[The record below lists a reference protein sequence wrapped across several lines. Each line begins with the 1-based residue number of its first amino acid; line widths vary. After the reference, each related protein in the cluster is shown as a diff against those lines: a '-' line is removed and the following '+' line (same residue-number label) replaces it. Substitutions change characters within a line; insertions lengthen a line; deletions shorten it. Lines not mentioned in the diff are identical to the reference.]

1 MEIFNNLTESGK
13 EKATKIG
20 NKVPSDA
27 VNVSWFTSESIS
39 PAKNISF
46 IDVSGTILENKI
58 KETSSSEIMYAD
70 ELGILRRLNGSSS
83 IATQNITI
91 SNSLI
96 DRRTVS
102 EILDPDTISPDSFS
116 HYFYASRYFI
126 VAPAVFALTSLDD
139 YISDDVIVDLGVKI
153 LDESGKDY
161 VNPITNKKRYKI
173 LLEPFRTESNTSL
186 PEIPYRV
193 LVFLDS
199 QNPVNLKLMYNKVE
213 SDELGN
219 ISGFQF
225 RYAETIN
232 PVKYF
237 KELPEES
244 FVIDPNY
251 YGSKNFSIK
260 KIEQKYT
267 NINLIN
273 QPIENGYQVVV
284 PSKAIKDYRTYEVF
298 NWRLIGRIKRNLN
311 FDQVN
316 YGVELDPNS
325 NIVLKTVNAAVLCTN
340 SNSTNINPY
349 ALYRLQNSPF
359 NLTRLRFENPLAQN
373 GIPKNQANYWK
384 VNIDTISI
392 SDMSQ
397 YDVLLWSPDAAIT
410 PDQAAK
416 INYFTA
422 NKFGTLVL
430 DLSLCPDAS
439 KLNAGNQLIM
449 SDGTT
454 ANTVDMIDTN
464 YLIDS
469 NKNGGWSLSD
479 NIFEKDYYGI
489 FGSRVMNGNVSQPKA
504 YKYFSST
511 ATDNVFI
518 KAGSTTSTQYPI
530 GVIVPAASNVD
541 NLSKGNVIATTF
553 NLLAYCNSVYDT
565 AYSERITNYNSGSS
579 HFGNIENDN
588 NVFSAILEGPFK
600 LLFNAISYGIY
611 CKSQSSRQTTTVSS
625 LINFVTD
632 WDSSWVMYSQALE
645 DSEKLLFEI
654 VPLSVSES
662 VYARNLTTDTSSNT
676 SSIFS
681 YLKTQMAEKLVNIQR
696 NLLSELNV
704 EDVTFYIEVTN
715 PDIKF
720 KDAEVVA
727 DPNLTENIPSS
738 YSLHKITTSSGANSP
753 LFAYTIKYSPSL
765 QRIGGL
771 GPHLL
776 VERPTGTSSTR
787 NLNSLIGFS
796 AGFNSYPF
804 KLSSKFTSFEGIDL
818 PYGFNCNLSGT
829 ATLTINGES
838 KRLVTWFETVTP
850 AQRNDTVG
858 VVNGELNS
866 IKSAIDDLGLYRSTE
881 VSESSNVFPYTGD
894 IDIHGQTGI
903 WKRGSNGGD
912 SGTDTEDTD
921 TDTDTG
927 ETIDLAAI
935 VAGIRKQMA
944 QGAAALSMVGASPK
958 PQIDGQDQQ
967 DNKDSAPPGGGT
979 PPPITTPGAGTAP
992 PITTPGAGTAPPTTT
1007 TGTGTA
1013 PPPTTPGAGTAPP
1026 TTVVT
1031 SDERTR
1037 SSLVST
1043 NNVTLHNQNQTW
1055 YPSNAPFYIAIW
1067 SISRSSTIDGT
1078 PYTNIMV
1085 YKYTNQRYTIK
1096 YGYYKNNQN
1105 KFSPNASTQTFVVVK
1120 EIASLQLSGLNSKG
1134 LGSIPVSFTS
1144 AKIKGM

>member
-1 MEIFNNLTESGK
+1 MEIFNNLTKSGK

-20 NKVPSDA
+20 TRVPSDA

-39 PAKNISF
+39 PGKNVSI
-46 IDVSGTILENKI
+46 IDVSSTIIENKI

-70 ELGILRRLNGSSS
+70 ELGILRRLNGLSHGSSS
-83 IATQNITI
+83 VATQDITI

-102 EILDPDTISPDSFS
+102 EMLDVDTISPDSFS
-116 HYFYASRYFI
+116 HYFYISRYFI
-126 VAPAVFALTSLDD
+126 VAPAIIALMSLDD
-139 YISDDVIVDLGVKI
+139 YIEDDVIVDLGVKV

-161 VNPITNKKRYKI
+161 VNAVTNKKRYKI

-199 QNPVNLKLMYNKVE
+199 QEPVNLKLMYNKVE
-213 SDELGN
+213 SDESGN

-316 YGVELDPNS
+316 YGVELDANS
-325 NIVLKTVNAAVLCTN
+325 NTVLKTVNAAVLHTN
-340 SNSTNINPY
+340 SNSTNINAY
-349 ALYRLQNSPF
+349 SLYRLQNSPF
-359 NLTRLRFENPLAQN
+359 NLTRLRFENPLATT
-373 GIPKNQANYWK
+373 GTIKNQANYWK

-392 SDMSQ
+392 SEIGQ
-397 YDVLLWSPDAAIT
+397 YDILLWSPDAAIT

-422 NKFGTLVL
+422 NKFGTLIL

-439 KLNAGNQLIM
+439 KLNAGTQLVM
-449 SDGTT
+449 SDGAT
-454 ANTVDMIDTN
+454 ANTVDMIDAN

-489 FGSRVMNGNVSQPKA
+489 FGSRLMNGNVSQPKT
-504 YKYFSST
+504 YKYFSSL
-511 ATDNVFI
+511 ANDNAFL
-518 KAGSTTSTQYPI
+518 KAGATTSAQYPI
-530 GVIVPAASNVD
+530 GAIIPASTSVD
-541 NLSKGNVIATTF
+541 TLSKGNIIATTF
-553 NLLAYCNSVYDT
+553 NLLAYCNSIYDT
-565 AYSERITNYNSGSS
+565 AYSERVTNYNSGSS

-588 NVFSAILEGPFK
+588 NIFSAILEGPLK
-600 LLFNAISYGIY
+600 LLYNAISYGMY
-611 CKSQSSRQTTTVSS
+611 CKSQSSRQITTASS

-645 DSEKLLFEI
+645 DSEKVLFEI
-654 VPLSVSES
+654 VPLSASES
-662 VYARNLTTDTSSNT
+662 VYARNLTTDTSSST

-681 YLKTQMAEKLVNIQR
+681 YLKTQMAEKLVSIQR
-696 NLLSELNV
+696 NLLSEIDIA
-704 EDVTFYIEVTN
+704 DVTFYIEVTN
-715 PDIKF
+715 PDVKF
-720 KDAEVVA
+720 KDAEVIS

-738 YSLHKITTSSGANSP
+738 YSLHKIITSNGGNSP
-753 LFAYTIKYSPSL
+753 LLAYTQKYSPSL

-776 VERPTGTSSTR
+776 IERPTGTSSTR
-787 NLNSLIGFS
+787 NLNSSIGFS
-796 AGFNSYPF
+796 SGFNSYAF
-804 KLSSKFTSFEGIDL
+804 KLSSKYTSFEGIDL

-829 ATLTINGES
+829 ATLTVNGES
-838 KRLVTWFETVTP
+838 KKLVPWSRLVTP
-850 AQRNDTVG
+850 AQRNDKVG

-866 IKSAIDDLGLYRSTE
+866 IKSAIDDLGLMRSTK

-903 WKRGSNGGD
+903 WKQGSG
-912 SGTDTEDTD
+912 GTDSETQSDDPDT
-921 TDTDTG
+921 TQ
-927 ETIDLAAI
+927 TIDWAAI
-935 VAGIRKQMA
+935 VNAIAAGA
-944 QGAAALSMVGASPK
+944 LGAAAAAGATI
-958 PQIDGQDQQ
+958 PQITGSDTTDTRLRDSVPASSGLGYNPLTG
-967 DNKDSAPPGGGT
+967 DNIFLRNVGRVIPAGT
-979 PPPITTPGAGTAP
+979 NPPI
-992 PITTPGAGTAPPTTT
+992 ISLSRHK
-1007 TGTGTA
+1007 TGTILTA
-1013 PPPTTPGAGTAPP
+1013 SGLALFNYVLIDKLSNQGEFGRYNIKFWWLNVINGNT
-1026 TTVVT
+1026 
-1031 SDERTR
+1031 
-1037 SSLVST
+1037 LVK
-1043 NNVTLHNQNQTW
+1043 NLENQTL
-1055 YPSNAPFYIAIW
+1055 A
-1067 SISRSSTIDGT
+1067 
-1078 PYTNIMV
+1078 
-1085 YKYTNQRYTIK
+1085 Q
-1096 YGYYKNNQN
+1096 
-1105 KFSPNASTQTFVVVK
+1105 
-1120 EIASLQLSGLNSKG
+1120 LNSFG
-1134 LGSIPVSFTS
+1134 LGSLPVAFISYNP
-1144 AKIKGM
+1144 

>member
-20 NKVPSDA
+20 TRVPADA

-39 PAKNISF
+39 PGKNVSA
-46 IDVSGTILENKI
+46 IDVSSTIVENKI

-83 IATQNITI
+83 IATQDITI

-102 EILDPDTISPDSFS
+102 EILDLDAISPDSFS
-116 HYFYASRYFI
+116 HYFYVSRYFI

-139 YISDDVIVDLGVKI
+139 YINDDVIVDLGVKV

-161 VNPITNKKRYKI
+161 VNTITNKKRYKI

-186 PEIPYRV
+186 SEIPYRV

-199 QNPVNLKLMYNKVE
+199 QEPVNLKLMYNKVE
-213 SDELGN
+213 ADESGN

-316 YGVELDPNS
+316 YGVELDANS
-325 NIVLKTVNAAVLCTN
+325 NTVLKTVNAAVLYTD
-340 SNSTNINPY
+340 SNSVNINAY
-349 ALYRLQNSPF
+349 SLYRLQNSPF
-359 NLTRLRFENPLAQN
+359 NLTRLRFENPLATT
-373 GIPKNQANYWK
+373 GTIKNQANYWK

-392 SDMSQ
+392 SEIGQ
-397 YDVLLWSPDAAIT
+397 YDILLWSPDAAIT

-422 NKFGTLVL
+422 NKFGTLIL

-439 KLNAGNQLIM
+439 KLNAGTQLVM
-449 SDGTT
+449 SDGAT
-454 ANTVDMIDTN
+454 ANTVDMIDAN

-489 FGSRVMNGNVSQPKA
+489 FGSRLMNGNVSQPKT
-504 YKYFSST
+504 YKYFSSL
-511 ATDNVFI
+511 ANDNAFI
-518 KAGSTTSTQYPI
+518 KAGATTSAQYPI
-530 GVIVPAASNVD
+530 GAIIPASSSID
-541 NLSKGNVIATTF
+541 NLSKGNIIATTF
-553 NLLAYCNSVYDT
+553 NLLAYCNSIYDT
-565 AYSERITNYNSGSS
+565 AYSERVTNYNSGSS

-588 NVFSAILEGPFK
+588 NIFSAILEGPLK
-600 LLFNAISYGIY
+600 LLYNAISYGMY
-611 CKSQSSRQTTTVSS
+611 CKSQSSRQITTASS

-632 WDSSWVMYSQALE
+632 WDSSWVMYSPALE
-645 DSEKLLFEI
+645 DSEKVLFEI
-654 VPLSVSES
+654 VTLSASES

-681 YLKTQMAEKLVNIQR
+681 YLKTQMAEKLVSIQS
-696 NLLSELNV
+696 NLLSEIDIA
-704 EDVTFYIEVTN
+704 DVTFYIEVTN
-715 PDIKF
+715 PDVKF
-720 KDAEVVA
+720 KDAEVV
-727 DPNLTENIPSS
+727 DNPDSTENIPSS
-738 YSLHKITTSSGANSP
+738 YSLHKIITSNGGNSP
-753 LFAYTIKYSPSL
+753 LLAYTKKYSPSL
-765 QRIGGL
+765 QKIGGL

-776 VERPTGTSSTR
+776 IERPTGTSSTR

-796 AGFNSYPF
+796 SGFNSYPF
-804 KLSSKFTSFEGIDL
+804 KLSSKYISFEGIDL
-818 PYGFNCNLSGT
+818 PYGFSCNLSGT

-838 KRLVTWFETVTP
+838 KKLVTWFETVTP

-858 VVNGELNS
+858 VENS
-866 IKSAIDDLGLYRSTE
+866 QSAIDDLGLRRSTN
-881 VSESSNVFPYTGD
+881 VSESTNVFPYTGD
-894 IDIHGQTGI
+894 IDIHGITAIWQQTVDN
-903 WKRGSNGGD
+903 SDPGD
-912 SGTDTEDTD
+912 DDGD
-921 TDTDTG
+921 
-927 ETIDLAAI
+927 ETIDWAAI
-935 VAGIRKQMA
+935 
-944 QGAAALSMVGASPK
+944 AA
-958 PQIDGQDQQ
+958 
-967 DNKDSAPPGGGT
+967 
-979 PPPITTPGAGTAP
+979 
-992 PITTPGAGTAPPTTT
+992 
-1007 TGTGTA
+1007 
-1013 PPPTTPGAGTAPP
+1013 
-1026 TTVVT
+1026 
-1031 SDERTR
+1031 
-1037 SSLVST
+1037 
-1043 NNVTLHNQNQTW
+1043 
-1055 YPSNAPFYIAIW
+1055 Y
-1067 SISRSSTIDGT
+1067 
-1078 PYTNIMV
+1078 
-1085 YKYTNQRYTIK
+1085 
-1096 YGYYKNNQN
+1096 
-1105 KFSPNASTQTFVVVK
+1105 
-1120 EIASLQLSGLNSKG
+1120 IASLPPDTTPVPPVAPITDSTTYRPDVITVAPSISLRDIPNPIAITLTRYKH
-1134 LGSIPVSFTS
+1134 GSIPTSSGIQPFTDFKIFRYYNQGEFGMYDISFFNGSLGRVYFIGKTTLAQVHHLS
-1144 AKIKGM
+1144 RNHGLGTFPASFISYNP

>member
-1 MEIFNNLTESGK
+1 MEVFNNLTESGK

-39 PAKNISF
+39 PARNVSI

-373 GIPKNQANYWK
+373 GIPKNEANYWK
-384 VNIDTISI
+384 ANIDTISI
-392 SDMSQ
+392 FDMSQ

-449 SDGTT
+449 ADGTT
-454 ANTVDMIDTN
+454 ANTVDTIDAN

-489 FGSRVMNGNVSQPKA
+489 FGSRLINGNVSEPKT

-518 KAGSTTSTQYPI
+518 KAGSTTSTQYPVGI
-530 GVIVPAASNVD
+530 IIPAATNVD

-553 NLLAYCNSVYDT
+553 NLLAYCNSIYDT
-565 AYSERITNYNSGSS
+565 AYSERVTNYNSGSS

-588 NVFSAILEGPFK
+588 NIFSAILEGPFK

-654 VPLSVSES
+654 VPLSASES

-676 SSIFS
+676 SSVFS

-704 EDVTFYIEVTN
+704 EDVNFYIEVTN
-715 PDIKF
+715 PDINF
-720 KDAEVVA
+720 KDAEVIA
-727 DPNLTENIPSS
+727 DPNITENIPSS

-753 LFAYTIKYSPSL
+753 LFAYTKKYSPSL

-787 NLNSLIGFS
+787 NLNSSIGFS

-829 ATLTINGES
+829 ATLVINAES
-838 KRLVTWFETVTP
+838 KKLVTWFETVTP
-850 AQRNDTVG
+850 AQRPDIVG
-858 VVNGELNS
+858 TENWQ
-866 IKSAIDDLGLYRSTE
+866 SAIDDLGLQRSTN
-881 VSESSNVFPYTGD
+881 VSESTNVFPYTGD

-903 WKRGSNGGD
+903 WKQTSDGGTPPPDGADTDGDD
-912 SGTDTEDTD
+912 SGDE
-921 TDTDTG
+921 
-927 ETIDLAAI
+927 IDWAAVVARI
-935 VAGIRKQMA
+935 VAGA
-944 QGAAALSMVGASPK
+944 LGAAVTAGAYFNLP
-958 PQIDGQDQQ
+958 IDGQDQQ
-967 DNKDSAPPGGGT
+967 DNENSAPPGGGT
-979 PPPITTPGAGTAP
+979 PPPTTAP
-992 PITTPGAGTAPPTTT
+992 GGGT
-1007 TGTGTA
+1007 
-1013 PPPTTPGAGTAPP
+1013 PPPTTAPGGGTPPPTTAPGGGTPPPTTAPPGGGTSPP

-1037 SSLVST
+1037 SSSILT
-1043 NNVTLHNQNQTW
+1043 NGVTFHNQSKTW
-1055 YPSNAPFYIAIW
+1055 YSSNQPFYIAIW
-1067 SISRSSTIDGT
+1067 SLSRSSIIDGE

-1085 YKYTNQRYTIK
+1085 YKYTNQRYTT
-1096 YGYYKNNQN
+1096 
-1105 KFSPNASTQTFVVVK
+1105 STQIFVVVK
-1120 EIASLQLSGLNSKG
+1120 EIASLQLAALNSKG
-1134 LGSIPVSFTS
+1134 LGSIPVQFTS

>member
-1 MEIFNNLTESGK
+1 MEVFNNLTESGK

-39 PAKNISF
+39 PARNVSI

-139 YISDDVIVDLGVKI
+139 YISDDVIVDLGVRI

-373 GIPKNQANYWK
+373 GIPKNEANYWK
-384 VNIDTISI
+384 ANIDTISI

-397 YDVLLWSPDAAIT
+397 YDILLWSPDAAIT

-449 SDGTT
+449 ADGTT
-454 ANTVDMIDTN
+454 ANTVDMIDAN

-489 FGSRVMNGNVSQPKA
+489 FGSRLMNGNVSQPKT

-518 KAGSTTSTQYPI
+518 KAGSTTSAQYPI
-530 GVIVPAASNVD
+530 GVIIPAATNVD

-565 AYSERITNYNSGSS
+565 AYSERVTNYNSGLF

-588 NVFSAILEGPFK
+588 NIFSSILEGPFK

-611 CKSQSSRQTTTVSS
+611 CKSQSSRQTTTASS

-632 WDSSWVMYSQALE
+632 WDLSWVMYSQALE

-654 VPLSVSES
+654 VPLSASES

-676 SSIFS
+676 SSVFS

-704 EDVTFYIEVTN
+704 EDVNFYIEVTN
-715 PDIKF
+715 PDINF

-727 DPNLTENIPSS
+727 DPNITENIPSS

-753 LFAYTIKYSPSL
+753 LFAYTKKYSPSL

-787 NLNSLIGFS
+787 NLNSSIGFS

-829 ATLTINGES
+829 ATLVINAES
-838 KRLVTWFETVTP
+838 KELVTWFETVTP
-850 AQRNDTVG
+850 AQRPDIVG
-858 VVNGELNS
+858 TENWQ
-866 IKSAIDDLGLYRSTE
+866 SAIDDLGLQRSTN
-881 VSESSNVFPYTGD
+881 VSESTNVFPYTGD

-903 WKRGSNGGD
+903 WKQTSDGGTPPPDGADTDGDD
-912 SGTDTEDTD
+912 SGDE
-921 TDTDTG
+921 
-927 ETIDLAAI
+927 IDWAAL
-935 VAGIRKQMA
+935 VARIAAGA
-944 QGAAALSMVGASPK
+944 LGAAAAAGAVAYFNLP
-958 PQIDGQDQQ
+958 IDGQDQQ
-967 DNKDSAPPGGGT
+967 DNENSAPPGGGT
-979 PPPITTPGAGTAP
+979 S
-992 PITTPGAGTAPPTTT
+992 
-1007 TGTGTA
+1007 
-1013 PPPTTPGAGTAPP
+1013 PP

-1037 SSLVST
+1037 SSSILT
-1043 NNVTLHNQNQTW
+1043 NGVTFHNQSKTW
-1055 YPSNAPFYIAIW
+1055 YSSNQPFYIAIW
-1067 SISRSSTIDGT
+1067 SLSRSSIIDGE

-1096 YGYYKNNQN
+1096 YGYYKNIQNQ
-1105 KFSPNASTQTFVVVK
+1105 FSPTTSTQTFVVVK
-1120 EIASLQLSGLNSKG
+1120 EIASLQLAALNSKG
-1134 LGSIPVSFTS
+1134 LGSIPVRFTS

>member
-1 MEIFNNLTESGK
+1 MEVFNNLTESGK

-20 NKVPSDA
+20 TRVPSDA

-39 PAKNISF
+39 PAKNVSI
-46 IDVSGTILENKI
+46 IDVSSTILENKI

-102 EILDPDTISPDSFS
+102 EILDLDAISPDSFS
-116 HYFYASRYFI
+116 HYFYISRYFI

-139 YISDDVIVDLGVKI
+139 YINDDVIVDLGVKV

-161 VNPITNKKRYKI
+161 VNTITNKKRYKI

-199 QNPVNLKLMYNKVE
+199 QEPVNLKLMYNKVE
-213 SDELGN
+213 SDESGN

-232 PVKYF
+232 PVRYF

-298 NWRLIGRIKRNLN
+298 NWRLIGKIKRNLN

-316 YGVELDPNS
+316 YGVELDRNS
-325 NIVLKTVNAAVLCTN
+325 NTVLKTVKAAVLYTD
-340 SNSTNINPY
+340 SNSVNINAY
-349 ALYRLQNSPF
+349 SLYRLQNSPF

-373 GIPKNQANYWK
+373 GIPKNEANYWK

-392 SDMSQ
+392 SDIGQ
-397 YDVLLWSPDAAIT
+397 YDILLWSPDAAIT

-439 KLNAGNQLIM
+439 KLNAGTQLVM

-454 ANTVDMIDTN
+454 ANTVDMIDAN

-469 NKNGGWSLSD
+469 NKNGGWSLLD

-489 FGSRVMNGNVSQPKA
+489 FGSRLMNGNVSQPKT
-504 YKYFSST
+504 YKYFSSL
-511 ATDNVFI
+511 ANDNAFV
-518 KAGSTTSTQYPI
+518 KAGATTSTQYPI
-530 GVIVPAASNVD
+530 GAIIPASSDVD
-541 NLSKGNVIATTF
+541 NLSKGNIIATTF
-553 NLLAYCNSVYDT
+553 NLLAYCNSIYDT
-565 AYSERITNYNSGSS
+565 AYSERVTNYNSGSS

-588 NVFSAILEGPFK
+588 NIFSAILEGPFK
-600 LLFNAISYGIY
+600 LLFNAISYGMY
-611 CKSQSSRQTTTVSS
+611 CKSQSSRQITTASS

-632 WDSSWVMYSQALE
+632 WDSSWVMYSPALE
-645 DSEKLLFEI
+645 DSEKVLFEI
-654 VPLSVSES
+654 VTLSASES
-662 VYARNLTTDTSSNT
+662 VYARNLTTDTSSNS

-681 YLKTQMAEKLVNIQR
+681 YLKTQMAEKLVSIQR
-696 NLLSELNV
+696 NLLSEIDIA
-704 EDVTFYIEVTN
+704 DVTFYIEVTN
-715 PDIKF
+715 PDVKF
-720 KDAEVVA
+720 KDAEVIS

-738 YSLHKITTSSGANSP
+738 YSLHKIITSNGGNSP
-753 LFAYTIKYSPSL
+753 LFAYTQKYSPSL

-776 VERPTGTSSTR
+776 IERPTGTSSTR

-796 AGFNSYPF
+796 SGFNSYPF

-829 ATLTINGES
+829 ATLTINAES
-838 KRLVTWFETVTP
+838 KKLVTWFETVTP

-858 VVNGELNS
+858 AENS
-866 IKSAIDDLGLYRSTE
+866 QSAIDDLGLQRSTK
-881 VSESSNVFPYTGD
+881 VSESTNVFPYTGD

-903 WKRGSNGGD
+903 WKQT
-912 SGTDTEDTD
+912 GTDTDDTD
-921 TDTDTG
+921 DTDDADTG
-927 ETIDLAAI
+927 DEVDWAAV
-935 VAGIRKQMA
+935 VAQIRTQMA

-979 PPPITTPGAGTAP
+979 PPPT
-992 PITTPGAGTAPPTTT
+992 TTPGAGTAPPTTT
-1007 TGTGTA
+1007 PGAGTA
-1013 PPPTTPGAGTAPP
+1013 PPTTTPGVGTAPPTTTTGAGTAPP

-1037 SSLVST
+1037 SSLIPT
-1043 NNVTLHNQNQTW
+1043 NKVTLHNQNQTW
-1055 YPSNAPFYIAIW
+1055 YPSNPPFYIAIW

-1105 KFSPNASTQTFVVVK
+1105 KFSPNTSTQTFVVVK
-1120 EIASLQLSGLNSKG
+1120 EIASLQLAGLNSKG

>member
-1 MEIFNNLTESGK
+1 MEVFNNLTESGK

-20 NKVPSDA
+20 TRVPSDA

-39 PAKNISF
+39 PAKNVSI
-46 IDVSGTILENKI
+46 IDVSSTILENKI

-102 EILDPDTISPDSFS
+102 EILDLDAISPDSFS
-116 HYFYASRYFI
+116 HYFYISRYFI

-139 YISDDVIVDLGVKI
+139 YINDDVIVDLGVKV

-161 VNPITNKKRYKI
+161 VNTITNKKRYKI

-199 QNPVNLKLMYNKVE
+199 QEPVNLKLMYNKVE
-213 SDELGN
+213 ADESGN

-232 PVKYF
+232 PVRYF

-251 YGSKNFSIK
+251 YGLKNFSIK

-316 YGVELDPNS
+316 YGVELDRNS
-325 NIVLKTVNAAVLCTN
+325 NTVLKTVNAAVLYTN
-340 SNSTNINPY
+340 SNSVNINAY
-349 ALYRLQNSPF
+349 SLYRLENSPF

-373 GIPKNQANYWK
+373 GIPKNEANYWK
-384 VNIDTISI
+384 MNIDTISI
-392 SDMSQ
+392 SDMGQ
-397 YDVLLWSPDAAIT
+397 YDILLWSPDAAIT

-422 NKFGTLVL
+422 NKFGTVVL

-439 KLNAGNQLIM
+439 KLNAGTQLVM

-454 ANTVDMIDTN
+454 ANTIDMIDAN

-469 NKNGGWSLSD
+469 NKNGGWSLLD

-489 FGSRVMNGNVSQPKA
+489 FGSRLMNGNVSQPKT
-504 YKYFSST
+504 YKYFSSL
-511 ATDNVFI
+511 ANDNAFV
-518 KAGSTTSTQYPI
+518 KAGATTSTQYPI
-530 GVIVPAASNVD
+530 GAIIPASSDVD
-541 NLSKGNVIATTF
+541 NLSKGNIIATTF
-553 NLLAYCNSVYDT
+553 NLLAYCNSIYDT
-565 AYSERITNYNSGSS
+565 AYSERVTNYNSGSS

-588 NVFSAILEGPFK
+588 NIFSAILEGPFK
-600 LLFNAISYGIY
+600 LLFNAISYGMY
-611 CKSQSSRQTTTVSS
+611 CKSQSSRQITTASS
-625 LINFVTD
+625 LVNFVTD
-632 WDSSWVMYSQALE
+632 WDSSWVMYSPALE
-645 DSEKLLFEI
+645 DSEKVLFEI
-654 VPLSVSES
+654 VTLSASES
-662 VYARNLTTDTSSNT
+662 VYARNLTTDTSSNS

-681 YLKTQMAEKLVNIQR
+681 YLKTQMAEKLVSIQR
-696 NLLSELNV
+696 NLLSEIDIA
-704 EDVTFYIEVTN
+704 DVTFYIEVTN
-715 PDIKF
+715 PDVKF
-720 KDAEVVA
+720 KDAEVIS

-738 YSLHKITTSSGANSP
+738 YSLHKVITSNGGNSP
-753 LFAYTIKYSPSL
+753 LFAYTQKHSPSL

-787 NLNSLIGFS
+787 NLNSSIGFS

-829 ATLTINGES
+829 ATLVINAES
-838 KRLVTWFETVTP
+838 KKLVTWFETVTP
-850 AQRNDTVG
+850 AQRPDIVG
-858 VVNGELNS
+858 TENWQ
-866 IKSAIDDLGLYRSTE
+866 SAIDDLGLQRSTN
-881 VSESSNVFPYTGD
+881 VSESTNVFPYTGD

-903 WKRGSNGGD
+903 WKQTSD
-912 SGTDTEDTD
+912 
-921 TDTDTG
+921 
-927 ETIDLAAI
+927 
-935 VAGIRKQMA
+935 
-944 QGAAALSMVGASPK
+944 
-958 PQIDGQDQQ
+958 
-967 DNKDSAPPGGGT
+967 GGT
-979 PPPITTPGAGTAP
+979 PPP
-992 PITTPGAGTAPPTTT
+992 
-1007 TGTGTA
+1007 
-1013 PPPTTPGAGTAPP
+1013 
-1026 TTVVT
+1026 
-1031 SDERTR
+1031 
-1037 SSLVST
+1037 
-1043 NNVTLHNQNQTW
+1043 
-1055 YPSNAPFYIAIW
+1055 
-1067 SISRSSTIDGT
+1067 DGT
-1078 PYTNIMV
+1078 DTDGTDTDDTDEVIDW
-1085 YKYTNQRYTIK
+1085 
-1096 YGYYKNNQN
+1096 
-1105 KFSPNASTQTFVVVK
+1105 AA
-1120 EIASLQLSGLNSKG
+1120 IASLILAASAGSDPTDLYTSKDIDPDVLDAYRKAGGQIITVTPGTAVTGSDTVDNRLKGSSSASSGLGYNPKTGDNISLLNAGKVIPAGTNPAIIALSRHKTGSIMASLGLSLYNYVYITKLYNQGEFGRYDVRFWWLNNINGNTNVHNLRNQTLAQLNSLG
-1134 LGSIPVSFTS
+1134 LGPLPAAFISYNP
-1144 AKIKGM
+1144 